1 MRVRLIVSVN
11 LRNECERKYE
21 YKFLV
26 ASLDLKIAENKRATV
41 AEPCRSNFLIPQKL
55 NLSFVLNHPFEYPKM
70 VASVKHFLA
79 LAIFAVLA
87 STGKNVW

>member
-41 AEPCRSNFLIPQKL
+41 VEPCRSNFLVPQKL

-87 STGKNVW
+87 STGKNLW